1 MQKKSLLFLLCLIC
15 PLVWGDGRSAGKLS
29 EIRSRSQLMCASA
42 MLYFNPAERTP
53 DPRGLNATFEHLNI
67 METYVVQ
74 LGQPEALV
82 QPLRAM
88 KEVFET
94 LDRLPPAERERYPEL
109 IQRMLG
115 HQQQLQQAASTAY
128 ASTEPDPAAADLEA
142 QSKALATMLLDY
154 QVRLYPLPQK
164 AGLTLT
170 PQQAKELDQVI
181 EQRFET
187 LLARH
192 AEHAEVL
199 SKAKASYLFVR
210 PQLQRVASGGKAGS
224 GGAEFYLNRASVD
237 LDELAVEVL
246 TPSP

>member
-29 EIRSRSQLMCASA
+29 EILSRSQLMCASA
-42 MLYFNPAERTP
+42 MVYFNPAERTP
-53 DPRGLNATFEHLNI
+53 DPRGLNATFEHLNL
-67 METYVVQ
+67 METYMVQ

-88 KEVFET
+88 KDVFET

-109 IQRMLG
+109 IQQLLG
-115 HQQQLQQAASTAY
+115 HQRKLQQAASTAY
-128 ASTEPDPAAADLEA
+128 ASAGPDPAAADLEA
-142 QSKALATMLLDY
+142 QSQALATLLLDY
-154 QVRLYPLPQK
+154 QVRLYPLPK
-164 AGLTLT
+164 KGGLTLT
-170 PQQAKELDQVI
+170 PDQAKELDQTI

-192 AEHAEVL
+192 VEHAEVL

-210 PQLQRVASGGKAGS
+210 PQLQQVASGGNAGS

-237 LDELAVEVL
+237 LDELAVAVL